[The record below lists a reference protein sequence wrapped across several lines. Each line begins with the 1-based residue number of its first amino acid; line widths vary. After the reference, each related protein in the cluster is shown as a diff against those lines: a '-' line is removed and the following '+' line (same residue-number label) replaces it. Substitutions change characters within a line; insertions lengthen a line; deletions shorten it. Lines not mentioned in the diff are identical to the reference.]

1 MWSIAIYT
9 GATPFD
15 LKAGPNTPVLTKSDV
30 TDIPADFVADPFML
44 RRRHTW
50 YMFFEVMHTETQ
62 LGQIGLATSN
72 DGLTWT
78 YDRIVLKEPFHL
90 SYPYVFE
97 YENEY
102 YMLPES
108 LNAGAV
114 CLYKALDFPYNWS
127 VVARLIEGELADPSI
142 LCFNDLWWLFA
153 CSTPYRHD
161 TMRLYFAS
169 ELTGQ
174 WTEHPKSP
182 LIRNDKC
189 RARPAG
195 RILKLDNRLFRFA
208 QDCTPHYGSSVRAF
222 EITKLTKDSYAEV
235 ELPIPILK
243 GSGNGWN
250 ASGMHHIDAHQQ
262 APGHW
267 LVCVDG
273 NQ

>member
-9 GATPFD
+9 GTTPFNFQP
-15 LKAGPNTPVLTKSDV
+15 APPVLTKSDV

-44 RRRHTW
+44 RRKHTW

-62 LGQIGLATSN
+62 LGEIGLATSN
-72 DGLTWT
+72 DALTWT

-97 YENEY
+97 YRNEY

-127 VVARLIEGELADPSI
+127 VVARLIEGKLADPSI
-142 LCFNDLWWLFA
+142 LGFNDRWWLFA
-153 CSTPYRHD
+153 CSTPYQHD
-161 TMRLYFAS
+161 TLRLYFAS
-169 ELTGQ
+169 ELTGR
-174 WTEHPKSP
+174 WTEHPGSP
-182 LIRNDKC
+182 LIQNDKC

-208 QDCTPHYGSSVRAF
+208 QDCTPQYGSSVRAF
-222 EITKLTKDSYAEV
+222 EITKLTTNSYAEV

-243 GSGNGWN
+243 ASGNGWN
-250 ASGMHHIDAHQQ
+250 ASGMHHIDAYQQ
-262 APGHW
+262 TPGHW
-267 LVCVDG
+267 LACVDG